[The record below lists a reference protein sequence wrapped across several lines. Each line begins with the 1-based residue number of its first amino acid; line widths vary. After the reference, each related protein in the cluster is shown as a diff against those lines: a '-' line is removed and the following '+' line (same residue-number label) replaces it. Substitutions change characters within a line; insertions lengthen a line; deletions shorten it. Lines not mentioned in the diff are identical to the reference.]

1 MNQKNM
7 ENQSQQVSN
16 SGESNKG
23 TNFFMTCFNGL
34 NALSGVGILSM
45 PYAVSQV
52 GWLSLILLL
61 VVAMLCW
68 YTGLLLQRCM
78 DGNPLI
84 KSYSDIGEVAFGY
97 KGRTVIATFMCLEL
111 YLVAVEFLIL
121 EGDNLEK
128 LFPNMNFKIGAFQI
142 GGKRG
147 FVLLSALVILPTT
160 WLRSLD
166 VLAYISIGG
175 VVAPI
180 ILVACVLW
188 VGEVD
193 GVGFH
198 QRGQLVNWRGLS
210 TTVSL
215 FTFCYCGHAVF
226 PTLRNSM
233 QDKGQFYKVLL
244 FCFITSTITY
254 GSMAIIGYMMFGD
267 YLKSQVTLNLPTK
280 KISTE
285 IAIYTTLINPF
296 AKYAVI
302 ITPIANVI
310 EDTKLFNKSKVIS
323 IFIRTTIVAT
333 TVLVAL
339 FIPFFG
345 YVMAFIGAFLSVTV
359 SLLLPCLCY
368 LKINKAA
375 RRFGLELMI
384 IIGILF
390 IGSFIGVL
398 GTITSVRQIVNHLKH

>member
-1 MNQKNM
+1 
-7 ENQSQQVSN
+7 
-16 SGESNKG
+16 
-23 TNFFMTCFNGL
+23 
-34 NALSGVGILSM
+34 M
-45 PYAVSQV
+45 PYAVSKG

-78 DGNPLI
+78 DGHPLI
-84 KSYSDIGEVAFGY
+84 KSYPDIGEVAFGY
-97 KGRTVIATFMCLEL
+97 KGRAMVAIFMYLEL

-128 LFPNMNFKIGAFQI
+128 LFPNMNFKIACLQI

-147 FVLLSALVILPTT
+147 FILLTALVILPTT
-160 WLRSLD
+160 WLRSLEVMAFISVGG
-166 VLAYISIGG
+166 VLAS
-175 VVAPI
+175 I
-180 ILVACVLW
+180 ILIGCVLW

-198 QRGQLVNWRGLS
+198 ERGHLVKWGELP
-210 TTVSL
+210 TTMSL
-215 FTFCYCGHAVF
+215 FAFCYCGHAIF
-226 PTLRNSM
+226 PTLRNYM
-233 QDKGQFYKVLL
+233 QDKSQFYKVLL
-244 FCFITSTITY
+244 VCFVTSTITY

-267 YLKSQVTLNLPTK
+267 YLKSQVTLNLPIK
-280 KISTE
+280 KISTK

-296 AKYAVI
+296 TKYAVI
-302 ITPIANVI
+302 VTPIANAI
-310 EDTKLFNKSKVIS
+310 EDTLLFHKSKA
-323 IFIRTTIVAT
+323 IFILIRTTIVVS

-345 YVMAFIGAFLSVTV
+345 YIMAFIGAFLSVTV

-375 RRFGLELMI
+375 QRFGLEFTI
-384 IIGILF
+384 IVGILF
-390 IGSFIGVL
+390 IGTFIGVL
-398 GTITSVRQIVNHLKH
+398 GTYISVRQIVNQLKS